1 MYSFLLKKK
10 IIPVRILAV
19 KCFHKDPQIMHA
31 RNIPTYI
38 IMNYLPHLLFF
49 FIRICS
55 YFAYKTLKKFG
66 FNLNNVE
73 NDRERTLEK
82 LKDTRVEMI

>member
-1 MYSFLLKKK
+1 
-10 IIPVRILAV
+10 
-19 KCFHKDPQIMHA
+19 MHA

-49 FIRICS
+49 YIRT
-55 YFAYKTLKKFG
+55 YAHTLHIRNWWKKFG

-73 NDRERTLEK
+73 NDRDRALEK